1 MHKVT
6 ATKEINK
13 SATKVW
19 EAIDDFG
26 GIYKFHPLVESSPII
41 NGKERGVGSER
52 QCNFYGKGAIKER
65 ITDYQVGKEMTIEIF
80 ETGPFPLKEAVAN
93 LSIKPTGADK
103 TEFVFSINF
112 TPKYGP
118 MGWIMANLIMKSQF
132 KKTFGQVLNGLQTHV
147 ETGKIVGERGVLLEA
162 TAI

>member
-1 MHKVT
+1 MHKVQVART
-6 ATKEINK
+6 IDVPAD
-13 SATKVW
+13 
-19 EAIDDFG
+19 EAWKIIDDFG

-52 QCNFYGKGAIKER
+52 QCNFYGNGAIKER
-65 ITDYQVGKEMTIEIF
+65 ITDYQAGKEMTIEIF
-80 ETGPFPLKEAVAN
+80 EPGPFPLKEAVAN
-93 LSIKPTGADK
+93 LSIKPIGADK
-103 TEFVFSINF
+103 TEVVFSINF

-118 MGWIMANLIMKSQF
+118 LGWIMANLIMKSQF

-162 TAI
+162 AAI